1 MATTAK
7 SSPANARTKVIP
19 PSARRV
25 RGGLKCPECDFVARH
40 AMGLGRHRSAR
51 HGVTSRRSAI
61 RGTSGRWLTRLQ
73 AAERANVH
81 YNTIRQ
87 WEHAGLVKTTKRPG
101 VRGLLLSA
109 DDLERFLVERGG
121 YQAAPS
127 SEASDAAIRA
137 LQQRYDRLIGDLER
151 LLDAAK
157 SARPTL
163 DGTAAGSTR
172 AKGTRAKGKRRAG
185 KAARR
190 TTSSAKG
197 KRGARSKARAA
208 TRGRARSKGRA
219 TPKGRARPKARGRT
233 PRRRAARR

>member
-7 SSPANARTKVIP
+7 SANARTKVIP

-163 DGTAAGSTR
+163 DGTAAAGKR
-172 AKGTRAKGKRRAG
+172 AKAKRRGAKATRRTTSTAKGKRR
-185 KAARR
+185 
-190 TTSSAKG
+190 
-197 KRGARSKARAA
+197 SKAR
-208 TRGRARSKGRA
+208 TTPRGRARSKPRA
-219 TPKGRARPKARGRT
+219 TPKARARTA
-233 PRRRAARR
+233 RRRAARR